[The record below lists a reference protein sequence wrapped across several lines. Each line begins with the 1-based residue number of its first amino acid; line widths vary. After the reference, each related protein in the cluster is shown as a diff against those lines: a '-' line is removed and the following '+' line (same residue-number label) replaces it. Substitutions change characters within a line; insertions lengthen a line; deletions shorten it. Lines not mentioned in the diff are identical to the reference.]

1 MERLPNHLWCTVHR
15 ELHHRDMF
23 STEEKSGRKSQPGVL
38 RRCLCVPQMIAEGD
52 IEAPYFVPYDVYGWA
67 CQHAMKVASKA
78 ADFEEWKAMRPCE
91 PCDYWHYSDV
101 LEDHSAPATRHTHS
115 LRWRRCGVKR
125 KPAIS
130 HTSPRIA
137 RFSGSNSIQGRI
149 IECSQNCAVYFYL
162 YYVTQ

>member
-1 MERLPNHLWCTVHR
+1 MTVGWLMERLPNHLWCTVHR

-101 LEDHSAPATRHTHS
+101 LEDHSAPGGDAAYTLAAMAEMRREAEARDFAHLSANRPLQRLEFHS
-115 LRWRRCGVKR
+115 G
-125 KPAIS
+125 
-130 HTSPRIA
+130 
-137 RFSGSNSIQGRI
+137 
-149 IECSQNCAVYFYL
+149 
-162 YYVTQ
+162 